1 MEDGLELVAALPW
14 MVATPLAYAMYYLL
28 YLLFE
33 CSDAAF
39 HVIVEGARASV
50 TCPFRACLSSCE
62 VSAVGVRCRCPACA
76 SRRERRG
83 SARFVYVPAS
93 GLLFLFQKY
102 REGTE
107 VGL

>member
-1 MEDGLELVAALPW
+1 LEDGLELVAALPW

-50 TCPFRACLSSCE
+50 ECDLS
-62 VSAVGVRCRCPACA
+62 
-76 SRRERRG
+76 
-83 SARFVYVPAS
+83 VP
-93 GLLFLFQKY
+93 
-102 REGTE
+102 
-107 VGL
+107 

>member
-83 SARFVYVPAS
+83 SALRVRSRLCV
-93 GLLFLFQKY
+93 LF
-102 REGTE
+102 
-107 VGL
+107 

>member
-1 MEDGLELVAALPW
+1 MDWSWSVALPW

-50 TCPFRACLSSCE
+50 ECDLS
-62 VSAVGVRCRCPACA
+62 
-76 SRRERRG
+76 
-83 SARFVYVPAS
+83 VP
-93 GLLFLFQKY
+93 
-102 REGTE
+102 
-107 VGL
+107 

>member
-83 SARFVYVPAS
+83 SALRVRSRLRTAVY
-93 GLLFLFQKY
+93 GF
-102 REGTE
+102 
-107 VGL
+107 

>member
-1 MEDGLELVAALPW
+1 LVAALPW

-50 TCPFRACLSSCE
+50 TCPFLPVCE

-93 GLLFLFQKY
+93 GQLCIWFSKKL
-102 REGTE
+102 
-107 VGL
+107 